1 MATPFRTTRQS
12 YLILLA
18 LAGQERQHGYAVI
31 KLVSDLSDGEVTLGA
46 GTLYG
51 NIDRLLDAGLVE
63 TAGEEVVG
71 GRQRRYYRA
80 TAEGAA
86 LALEETQRL
95 AALAARAETILGAR
109 PVTTP
114 VARPWTGAAGPALGS
129 L

>member
-1 MATPFRTTRQS
+1 MTRQS

-31 KLVSDLSDGEVTLGA
+31 KLVSELSDGDVTLGA

-63 TAGEEVVG
+63 TAGEEIVG

-80 TAEGAA
+80 TADGAD
-86 LALEETQRL
+86 LALTETRRL
-95 AALAARAETILGAR
+95 AELAARAETILGAR
-109 PVTTP
+109 PVTKP
-114 VARPWTGAAGPALGS
+114 IARPWTGTGPALGRA
-129 L
+129 

>member
-1 MATPFRTTRQS
+1 MTRQS

-18 LAGQERQHGYAVI
+18 LAGEERQHGYAVI
-31 KLVSDLSDGEVTLGA
+31 KLVADLSDGDVTLGA

-80 TAEGAA
+80 TADGADLA
-86 LALEETQRL
+86 LAETRRL
-95 AALAARAETILGAR
+95 AELTARAETILGAR
-109 PVTTP
+109 PVGKPLTM
-114 VARPWTGAAGPALGS
+114 PWSGAAGPALGS
-129 L
+129 I